1 MKAKLEKA
9 EKQLEAIEDRFV
21 RHELF
26 EAVLRPVEDDIKE
39 IKTDLKEVL
48 RSLKERK

>member
-1 MKAKLEKA
+1 MKAKIDKT
-9 EKQLEAIEDRFV
+9 EKQLEVIEDRFV

-26 EAVLRPVEDDIKE
+26 EAVLKPVEEDIRE

-48 RSLKERK
+48 RSLKEGK